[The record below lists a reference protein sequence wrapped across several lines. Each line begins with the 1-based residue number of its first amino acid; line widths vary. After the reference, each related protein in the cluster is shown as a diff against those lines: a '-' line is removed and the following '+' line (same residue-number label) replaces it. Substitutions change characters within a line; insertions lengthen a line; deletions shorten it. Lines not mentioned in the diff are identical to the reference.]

1 MADITMLIL
10 ADHAWFREQFARLD
24 NLQERTPVRT
34 DALERVWRPLADKL
48 DVHAYIEE
56 KIFYPQL
63 LQRGVDD
70 PEGET
75 LDAIGDHND
84 IRDGVRDANAAA
96 VGTDEWWAAVG
107 RAREA
112 NDEHMGEEER
122 EGLSDFRRHAPI
134 GLREALGQQYR
145 EFMDQHPTTRGL
157 QIVDRDPQAYVDAA
171 EANLRRLRRT
181 PRSASAASRAS
192 EEGLR
197 ADDRK
202 KGEPLRGLGSWLRA
216 VDHDAQVRTR
226 NEEHVA
232 VERHGPHLRVVDG
245 LARTS
250 GVPTAPESH
259 SSTKRSLFAFNS
271 ATSRR
276 TV

>member
-24 NLQERTPVRT
+24 NLQERTPVRS

-84 IRDGVRDANAAA
+84 IRDGVRDANAAE
-96 VGTDEWWAAVG
+96 VGTDEWWAVG

-157 QIVDRDPQAYVDAA
+157 HIVDRDPQAYVDAA
-171 EANLRRLRRT
+171 EANPPQT
-181 PRSASAASRAS
+181 PKDTSLGIGS
-192 EEGLR
+192 L
-197 ADDRK
+197 
-202 KGEPLRGLGSWLRA
+202 KG
-216 VDHDAQVRTR
+216 Q
-226 NEEHVA
+226 
-232 VERHGPHLRVVDG
+232 
-245 LARTS
+245 
-250 GVPTAPESH
+250 
-259 SSTKRSLFAFNS
+259 
-271 ATSRR
+271 
-276 TV
+276 